1 MTAARTLLPLCALGC
16 LAAAAAV
23 ANLVVGAAAVA
34 PADIWAAL
42 VAPRQVDPAAAAI
55 VTEIRAPRAALA
67 LAVGAALGAAG
78 AALQGLFRN
87 PLADPGLIG
96 VTSGAALAAALWIA
110 FMGPV
115 AGLLAAYGLMG
126 AAFLGGLAAAL
137 LVFGLA
143 RAAPEGGVAFM
154 LLAGVALN
162 ALAGAGL
169 GLVLFFADEQ
179 ATRTL
184 TFWTLGSLS
193 GGTWASVGPTVLVA
207 GLAVCGLIGLARA
220 LDLLS
225 LGEAEARASGLD
237 SARAMLAVAML
248 GALGVAAATA
258 VAGVVGFIGLV
269 APHIARAIVG
279 PGHRALIPA
288 SALVGGLLVAAA
300 DLPAR
305 TLLAPAELP
314 IGVVTSLIGAPVF
327 CILLWRAARR
337 FAA

>member
-1 MTAARTLLPLCALGC
+1 VTAARALLPLCVLAG
-16 LAAAAAV
+16 LAAAAAS
-23 ANLVVGAAAVA
+23 ANLVVGAAAVSLG
-34 PADIWAAL
+34 DVWAAL
-42 VAPRQVDPAAAAI
+42 TTRALVDPATVAI
-55 VTEIRAPRAALA
+55 VMEIRAPRAVLA

-96 VTSGAALAAALWIA
+96 VTSGAALAAAIWIA

-126 AAFLGGLAAAL
+126 AAFVGGLAATL
-137 LVFGLA
+137 IVFAMA
-143 RAAPEGGVAFM
+143 RFAPDGGVAFM
-154 LLAGVALN
+154 LLAGVAIN

-193 GGTWASVGPTVLVA
+193 GGTWASVGLTALVA
-207 GLAVCGLIGLARA
+207 LAAAAGLVWLARA
-220 LDLLS
+220 LDLLT
-225 LGEAEARASGLD
+225 LGEAEAQASGLD
-237 SARAMLAVAML
+237 AGRAMLAVAL
-248 GALGVAAATA
+248 VSALGVAAATA
-258 VAGVVGFIGLV
+258 VAGVIGFIGLV
-269 APHIARAIVG
+269 APHIARALIG

-288 SALVGGLLVAAA
+288 SALLGALLVAAA

-337 FAA
+337 FSA